1 LEEEENKMPGMI
13 CRTQPPCFSP
23 CNVQVMELSGL
34 PAFRIREAFED
45 LLRNAQKMENDT
57 RDVGIGSPRPH
68 SAPSLPHSETPT

>member
-1 LEEEENKMPGMI
+1 
-13 CRTQPPCFSP
+13 
-23 CNVQVMELSGL
+23 MELSGL

-68 SAPSLPHSETPT
+68 SAPSLPRSETPT